1 VSRTA
6 LVPAAPAP
14 ARRPRD
20 LEPLRRL
27 ADQAFSRAGGAPLV
41 GGNHVA
47 ILRDAT
53 ENYPAWERA
62 IRAARRTIHVEMYI
76 IHRDA
81 VGRWFVDLLAQKARE
96 GVKVRLAYDWFGCG
110 VGPMLGLLR
119 PLVTAGGEVLPFN
132 PPRLGTAL
140 GWVRRN
146 HRKLIVID
154 SEVAFISGLCLGRM
168 WAGEPKKHRE
178 PWRDTGTEIRGPAV
192 THAEAVF
199 AETWRLSGGGT
210 LDEGSLPA
218 EEDIAPAGH
227 VSLRL
232 IATEPFTAA
241 LLRVDLLVAA
251 MARRTLW
258 IADAYFLAH
267 GPFVSALQQTAEDGV
282 DVRLLVPQGSD
293 VGWTVPMS
301 RTLYRTLLDSG
312 IRIFEWNGRM
322 MHAKTA
328 VADGRWARIGSTN
341 LNLNSWIGNWELDV
355 AIEDDGIART
365 MERHY
370 EEDLARATEIVPSGR
385 HRPRALGRGGSRPL
399 RRPSARRALRTV
411 TRLGHSIGAAVTGNR
426 QLQSWESA
434 PLLTLGLLLLGI
446 TALAWWKPM
455 VLLWPIIVMCVWIGL
470 SFVAE
475 GLGLWRKGKDDP

>member
-1 VSRTA
+1 MPRSAV
-6 LVPAAPAP
+6 AAPAP
-14 ARRPRD
+14 PLRPRD
-20 LEPLRRL
+20 LTPLRHL

-41 GGNHVA
+41 GGNSVS

-62 IRAARRTIHVEMYI
+62 IHSARRTIHVEMYI

-81 VGRWFVDLLAQKARE
+81 IGRWFIDLLARKARE

-110 VGPMLGLLR
+110 VGPALGLLR
-119 PLVTAGGEVLPFN
+119 PLVKAGGEARPFN

-140 GWVRRN
+140 GWIRRN

-154 SEVAFISGLCLGRM
+154 SEVAFVSGLCLGRM
-168 WAGEPKKHRE
+168 WAGEPRKHRE
-178 PWRDTGTEIRGPAV
+178 PWRDTGTEIRGPGVA
-192 THAEAVF
+192 HAENIF
-199 AETWRLSGGGT
+199 RDTWRLSRGG
-210 LDEGSLPA
+210 DIDPALPDDV
-218 EEDIAPAGH
+218 DIAPVGD

-232 IATEPFTAA
+232 IATEPFTAS

-258 IADAYFLAH
+258 IADAYFIAH
-267 GPFVSALQQTAEDGV
+267 GPFLSALQQASEDGV

-301 RTLYRTLLDSG
+301 RSLYRALLDSG
-312 IRIFEWNGRM
+312 VRIFEWNGTM

-341 LNLNSWIGNWELDV
+341 LNLNSWMGNWELDV

-370 EEDLARATEIVPSGR
+370 EEDLARATEIVPQSGR
-385 HRPRALGRGGSRPL
+385 RRWHGAGRRRR

-411 TRLGHSIGAAVTGNR
+411 TSLGNSIGAAVTGHR

-434 PLLTLGLLLLGI
+434 PLLTIGLLILGLA
-446 TALAWWKPM
+446 ALAWWKPM
-455 VLLWPIIVMCVWIGL
+455 VLLWPVIVMCLWIGL
-470 SFVAE
+470 SFMAE
-475 GLGLWRKGKDDP
+475 GLGLWRKRLDDP